1 MISLTKKHKL
11 NPPPEVK
18 NVNWVNSLET
28 PNRSK
33 KKFEDLTIEEFIAGD
48 DRICAYDGTDEE
60 EFMRQFVLSQ

>member
-1 MISLTKKHKL
+1 
-11 NPPPEVK
+11 
-18 NVNWVNSLET
+18 VNSLET